1 MSRPI
6 KRIDFV
12 HDFLAGIFAD
22 DLHAKRVAS
31 LANGALGVMT
41 SASLAVS
48 IIGHSLAQARGL
60 LGKHAIKQVDRLL
73 SNQGIVVWDM
83 FAAWVTQ
90 IVGQRKAI
98 VVAMD
103 WTDFDADD
111 QTTLALNLVSNH
123 GRATP
128 LLWLTVLKDELKDS
142 RNDFEDLC
150 LARLAESLPDGV
162 AVTILADRG
171 FGDTKLFGFL
181 DTLGFDYVIRFRG
194 NIHVTAADGETRAA
208 AAWVGKGGRARKLRA
223 AEVTAGRHKVGAV
236 VCVHARDMKAAW
248 CLAASNAEAT
258 AREIT
263 NHYAR
268 RWTIEPG
275 FRDTKDLRFGMGLG
289 VLRIADPQRRDRL
302 LLLNA
307 FAIVLLTLLG
317 AAGESLGM
325 DRHLKVNT
333 AKRRTHSLFR
343 QGCMLYELIPN
354 MPDVRLRPLVA
365 RFSEYINQHAALRVG
380 FESHEAR
387 AIRRTRSMTE
397 AA

>member
-1 MSRPI
+1 VNRPNE
-6 KRIDFV
+6 RVEFV
-12 HDFLAGIFAD
+12 HDFLAGIFAG

-73 SNQGIVVWDM
+73 SNQGIVVWEM
-83 FAAWVTQ
+83 FAAWVPR
-90 IVGQRKAI
+90 IIGQRKAI

-103 WTDFDADD
+103 WTDFDADG

-128 LLWLTVLKDELKDS
+128 LLWLTVLKDELKNS

-150 LARLAESLPDGV
+150 LARLAELLPDGV
-162 AVTILADRG
+162 SVTILADRG

-181 DTLGFDYVIRFRG
+181 ETLGFDYVIRFRG

-208 AAWVGKGGRARKLRA
+208 AEWVGKGGRARKLRD
-223 AEVTAGRHKVGAV
+223 AEVTAARHKVGAV

-248 CLAASNAEAT
+248 CLAASNPEAT
-258 AREIT
+258 AREII
-263 NHYAR
+263 NYYAR
-268 RWTIEPG
+268 RWTIEPS

-289 VLRIADPQRRDRL
+289 VLRIADPHRRDRL

-343 QGCMLYELIPN
+343 QGCMLYELIPS
-354 MPDVRLRPLVA
+354 MPEVRLRPLVE
-365 RFSEYINQHAALRVG
+365 RFYLYIKQHPCLNQTFSCV
-380 FESHEAR
+380 
-387 AIRRTRSMTE
+387 
-397 AA
+397 